1 MSIKMNDF
9 PMANHVIFIEKPL
22 DKFKMIFKQSLIN
35 QPLMGSMIPSGCIA
49 MSNDHYEQ
57 LDGCEVEPNGISGT
71 DEGDYS
77 FDWD

>member
-1 MSIKMNDF
+1 MSIKMNAF
-9 PMANHVIFIEKPL
+9 SMAIHVMFIEKPL
-22 DKFKMIFKQSLIN
+22 ENHGFHDPIRLCGI
-35 QPLMGSMIPSGCIA
+35 
-49 MSNDHYEQ
+49 SNDHYEQ